1 MVGLALVGAAALA
14 LYYLYLQSG
23 ENFIRNKL
31 EPLREGHRRP
41 DLDALYEQINL
52 TNISPQVF
60 TKILCQP
67 AAAEDTDSMVSTATT
82 STVISPG
89 KRGSFCKADFTLAI
103 NLMITIQQ

>member
-1 MVGLALVGAAALA
+1 MNSTLLAYALVGLALAGAAGVA

-31 EPLREGHRRP
+31 LPLREGQRAP
-41 DLDALYEQINL
+41 VLDALFEQINL
-52 TNISPQVF
+52 TNISAEVF

-89 KRGSFCKADFTLAI
+89 KS
-103 NLMITIQQ
+103 